1 MNEEQIQAYMQLIQA
16 LLACPNGEENAVLQA
31 NGELVDQGL
40 VIVMRQ
46 YAEYVRQDG
55 QAGAA
60 DFLVNMAAQ
69 LAEALGMEGM
79 GMDNELENFCKELF
93 QAEMNGGQEAVF
105 AVLAQ
110 NLALVNAD
118 LGQAL
123 IDVSQGILSQNDD
136 PEVPEMI
143 AGLTE
148 NICNY
153 LQQFPLGNPRGKLV
167 SAIAGYHYV
176 LSLRT
181 NNPEKTAQTQNNL
194 GSAYSDLAPFSANP
208 KQEIENAIACYR
220 AALIVR
226 TEAKLPQAYAM
237 TQNNLGNAYSDLA
250 PFSANPKQEIENAIA
265 CYRAA
270 LIVYTEAELPQ
281 DFAMTQNNLGNAYS
295 RLAPF
300 SANPKQEI
308 ENAIAC
314 YRAALIVRTPELRS
328 ADCLQTG
335 RNLGNLG
342 FKEGL
347 WKIAIEGYEKAIAAV
362 ETTRSWATNDDRR
375 AEILREAME
384 VYSNAIQSYINLSQ
398 YDKAIALT
406 ERSRSRHLVE
416 LMASNDAYAKGDI
429 PPEVLNYLQ
438 QYEALERR
446 LAAERQRQ
454 KRDSEN
460 KSTSELSPLLAVGL
474 PKAADIYKRTLQTVT
489 ELSAEKDRIWLK
501 IRALDQV
508 LAGTLEVQPPDFAA
522 MQALLKDQPK
532 TAIVS
537 FYSTND
543 NTHIFVLRTTG
554 VTIHTCEKQGYS
566 SLQVYLR
573 EQWLKPYA
581 ARSPQWQEN
590 MEANLTEISQRLEL
604 DKLIT
609 EHLTDITELIII
621 PHIYLHLIPFA
632 ALPITP
638 ISKSE
643 KYLSDRF
650 LLRILPSC
658 QILAFC
664 QARDPIA
671 IATYTTIENATDDL
685 VMAGFECEQ
694 IAKICDI
701 PNDRRIQGSRNANRK
716 NVSAKLLDKTNP
728 THLLHASH
736 HAGSNL
742 DYPLESALQLAN
754 QETITLGQL
763 LSPAWRMKEL
773 EEVFLSCCETNLT
786 NPNTNDDI
794 LTIGTGFLCAGARG
808 VISTLWSVNAFATA
822 LFCIFYYEERKGNEA
837 KKGGDRPTAI
847 YNAQKRLREFKGAEL
862 GIDQP
867 TGIAIEDY
875 LKQQLETLVEKSS
888 ENKKEQ
894 DQLSELIENSLS
906 ALTSQPFPF
915 ASPFYWSGFIAQG
928 LA

>member
-194 GSAYSDLAPFSANP
+194 G
-208 KQEIENAIACYR
+208 
-220 AALIVR
+220 
-226 TEAKLPQAYAM
+226 
-237 TQNNLGNAYSDLA
+237 NAYSD
-250 PFSANPKQEIENAIA
+250 
-265 CYRAA
+265 
-270 LIVYTEAELPQ
+270 
-281 DFAMTQNNLGNAYS
+281 
-295 RLAPF
+295 LAPF

>member
-16 LLACPNGEENAVLQA
+16 LLTCPNGEEGEVLQA

-40 VIVMRQ
+40 VMVMGQ

-60 DFLVNMAAQ
+60 DFLVDMAAQ
-69 LAEALGMEGM
+69 LTEALGMEM
-79 GMDNELENFCKELF
+79 GNGFENLCKELF
-93 QAEMNGGQEAVF
+93 QAEINGGQEAVF

-118 LGQAL
+118 MGQAL
-123 IDVSQGILSQNDD
+123 IEVGQGILSQNDD

-153 LQQFPLGNPRGKLV
+153 LQRFPLGNPRGKLV

-194 GSAYSDLAPFSANP
+194 G
-208 KQEIENAIACYR
+208 
-220 AALIVR
+220 
-226 TEAKLPQAYAM
+226 
-237 TQNNLGNAYSDLA
+237 NAYSRLA

-295 RLAPF
+295 DLAPF

-328 ADCLQTG
+328 AGCLRTG
-335 RNLGNLG
+335 SNLGNLG

-347 WKIAIEGYEKAIAAV
+347 WEIAIEGYEKAIAAV

-384 VYSNAIQSYINLSQ
+384 VYDNAIQSYINLKQ

-438 QYEALERR
+438 KYEALERR
-446 LAAERQRQ
+446 IEAERQRQ
-454 KRDSEN
+454 TRDSDN
-460 KSTSELSPLLAVGL
+460 KSTSELAIVGAT
-474 PKAADIYKRTLQTVT
+474 KAADIYKRTLQTVT
-489 ELSAEKDRIWLK
+489 ELSAEKDRIWRK
-501 IRALDQV
+501 IRTLDQV

-522 MQALLKDQPK
+522 MQALLKDQPQ

-554 VTIHTCEKQGYS
+554 VKIHTCENQGYS

-581 ARSPQWQEN
+581 NRSPEWRGS
-590 MEANLTEISQRLEL
+590 MEANLAEISQRLEL
-604 DKLIT
+604 DKLIA
-609 EHLTDITELIII
+609 EHLADITELIII

-632 ALPITP
+632 ALPIAP

-671 IATYTTIENATDDL
+671 IATYTTIEDATDDL

-701 PNDRRIQGSRNANRK
+701 PSDRRIQGSRNANRK

-754 QETITLGQL
+754 QETITLGHL

-847 YNAQKRLREFKGAEL
+847 YNAQKRLRNLKGAEL

-875 LKQQLETLVEKSS
+875 LKQQLETLVEKSP
-888 ENKKEQ
+888 ENQKEQ
-894 DQLSELIENSLS
+894 DQLSELIENSLPEL
-906 ALTSQPFPF
+906 ASQLSPFD
-915 ASPFYWSGFIAQG
+915 SPFYWSGFIAQG

>member
-16 LLACPNGEENAVLQA
+16 LLTCPNGEENAVLQA
-31 NGELVDQGL
+31 SGELVDQGL
-40 VIVMRQ
+40 VMVMGQ
-46 YAEYVRQDG
+46 YAEYVRQEG

-60 DFLVNMAAQ
+60 DFLVDMAAQ
-69 LAEALGMEGM
+69 LTEALGMEM
-79 GMDNELENFCKELF
+79 GNGFENLCKELF
-93 QAEMNGGQEAVF
+93 QAEINGGQEAVF

-118 LGQAL
+118 MGQAL
-123 IDVSQGILSQNDD
+123 IEVGQGILSQNDD
-136 PEVPEMI
+136 LEVPEMI

-194 GSAYSDLAPFSANP
+194 G
-208 KQEIENAIACYR
+208 
-220 AALIVR
+220 
-226 TEAKLPQAYAM
+226 
-237 TQNNLGNAYSDLA
+237 
-250 PFSANPKQEIENAIA
+250 
-265 CYRAA
+265 
-270 LIVYTEAELPQ
+270 
-281 DFAMTQNNLGNAYS
+281 NAYS

-328 ADCLQTG
+328 ADCLRTG
-335 RNLGNLG
+335 SNLGNLG

-347 WKIAIEGYEKAIAAV
+347 WEIAIEGYEKAIAAV

-384 VYSNAIQSYINLSQ
+384 VYDNAIQSYINLKQ

-438 QYEALERR
+438 KYEALERR
-446 LAAERQRQ
+446 IEAERQRQ
-454 KRDSEN
+454 TRDSDN
-460 KSTSELSPLLAVGL
+460 KSTSELAIVGAT
-474 PKAADIYKRTLQTVT
+474 KAADIYKRTLQTVT
-489 ELSAEKDRIWLK
+489 ELSAEKDRIWRK
-501 IRALDQV
+501 IRTLDQV

-522 MQALLKDQPK
+522 MQALLKDQPQ

-554 VTIHTCEKQGYS
+554 VKIHTCENQGYS

-581 ARSPQWQEN
+581 DRSPEWRGS
-590 MEANLTEISQRLEL
+590 MEANLAEISQRLEL
-604 DKLIT
+604 DKLIA
-609 EHLTDITELIII
+609 EHLADITELIII

-632 ALPITP
+632 ALPIAP

-650 LLRILPSC
+650 RLRILPSC

-664 QARDPIA
+664 QARKPIA
-671 IATYTTIENATDDL
+671 IANYTTIENATDDL

-701 PNDRRIQGSRNANRK
+701 PSDRRIQGSRNANRK

-847 YNAQKRLREFKGAEL
+847 YNAQKRLRNLKGEEFKKKH
-862 GIDQP
+862 P
-867 TGIAIEDY
+867 TRTVLEAY
-875 LKQQLETLVEKSS
+875 LQQKLEALAHSPENEK
-888 ENKKEQ
+888 ER
-894 DQLSELIENSLS
+894 DQLNDLIKISLPEL
-906 ALTSQPFPF
+906 AAQPSPF
-915 ASPFYWSGFIAQG
+915 NSPFYWSGFIAQG

>member
-194 GSAYSDLAPFSANP
+194 GSAYSD
-208 KQEIENAIACYR
+208 
-220 AALIVR
+220 
-226 TEAKLPQAYAM
+226 
-237 TQNNLGNAYSDLA
+237 
-250 PFSANPKQEIENAIA
+250 
-265 CYRAA
+265 
-270 LIVYTEAELPQ
+270 
-281 DFAMTQNNLGNAYS
+281 
-295 RLAPF
+295 LAPF